1 MVKEKIAQAL
11 EILKE
16 EKIDCWLT
24 FVRESG
30 TIPDPAMELI
40 AGTGVT
46 WQSAFIL
53 TSKGD
58 TIAIVGSLDKANQ
71 EDHAYYQSILG
82 YVQSIEKDL
91 TETLKKLNPNK
102 IAVNYSINSSAA
114 DGLTYGMYLQ
124 LKKYLDKINMTGRLI
139 SSESILN
146 KLRGR
151 KSATEI
157 ARVRAAIGQTLEMFD
172 KVTGFIQPGKTER
185 QIAGFLLDLVSKA
198 GLDLAW
204 DPDHCPAVFTGPDT
218 AGAHAGPTDREVKPG
233 HVLNIDFGVRK
244 DNYCSD
250 LQRSW
255 YVRRPG
261 ETNAPPE
268 VIRGFQVIFDSISL
282 AAEGIKPGVKGHEI
296 DGIARS
302 HITDNGYG
310 EYPHALGH
318 QIGRSAHD
326 GGGLLAPRW
335 ERYGTLPDQPVEKDQ
350 LYTLEPRLTIENYGI
365 ATIEEIIMVRPDGC
379 DFLSER
385 QTEIFLV

>member
-71 EDHAYYQSILG
+71 EDHGYYQTVTG
-82 YVQSIEKDL
+82 YVQSIEADL
-91 TETLKKLNPNK
+91 TETLKKLNPDK
-102 IAVNYSINSSAA
+102 IAVNYSVNSSAA

-124 LKKYLDKINMTGRLI
+124 LKKYLDKINMTGRLV
-139 SSESILN
+139 SSEPVLN

-157 ARVRAAIGQTLEMFD
+157 ARVKASIGQTLEMFD
-172 KVTGFIQPGKTER
+172 RVTGFIRPGKTER

-198 GLDLAW
+198 GVDLAW

-233 HVLNIDFGVRK
+233 HVLNIDFGIRK
-244 DNYCSD
+244 DAYCSD

-261 ETNAPPE
+261 ETAAPPE
-268 VIRGFQVIFDSISL
+268 VVRGFRVIFDSISL
-282 AAEGIKPGVKGHEI
+282 AAAGIKPGVKGHEI

-302 HITDNGYG
+302 HITDNGYS

-350 LYTLEPRLTIENYGI
+350 LYTLEPRLTIGNYGI
-365 ATIEEIIMVRPDGC
+365 ATVEEIIVVTPDGC
-379 DFLSER
+379 DFLSAR
-385 QTEIFLV
+385 QTGIYLV